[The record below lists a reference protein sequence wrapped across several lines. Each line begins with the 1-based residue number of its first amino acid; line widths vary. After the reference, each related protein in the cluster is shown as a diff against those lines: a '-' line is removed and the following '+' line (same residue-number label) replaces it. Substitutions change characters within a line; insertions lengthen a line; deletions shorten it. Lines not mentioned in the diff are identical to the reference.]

1 MKTQREILDAASD
14 FSTTSEV
21 LIELAATSDI
31 AIRRALARN
40 PNTPEV
46 LLQTLWEAH
55 PDCILDNPILA
66 LWEFTRGCS
75 AAELIGDRLLL
86 GLFNHLRSTNA
97 DLPSH
102 LFTPASLRGMV
113 RRGVSRND
121 PEVFAFAPF
130 EENADWRVSMLEN
143 PTRRGLFAFFEEHA
157 ADAVWMRFATD
168 PDPKVR
174 LAFAALLR
182 SGPFDAEP
190 RRTVLAEAARAL
202 FRDGRR
208 ETHAHLANCRLLPP
222 DLVDSLSASPEVET
236 REALS
241 RCVNATIPALERL
254 AADPELPVRLAL
266 ARNCILPEIHKI
278 LLRDPAADVRRL
290 LAQNHSVS
298 AAVLALF
305 NPRDIPD
312 VIRAVFLARHADSTL
327 RARLVRQADPVIQNV
342 VPQMGSS
349 YTPAFH
355 RDNKDNLTPETLSR
369 IAEST
374 RIRRSLLEELARDPL
389 PQIRLGVARRLRN
402 SYNRGP
408 SPANLALLKALAADP
423 HPSVRLQICTDPRLD
438 KESTAALFRDPDPAV
453 REKCVQAVLDALQA
467 GLTSRNLSS
476 YRYIYETK
484 ADLITARARDPAP
497 SVRLAIAHASEA
509 PPAAKGLLF
518 DDPEPCVRD
527 AFRLQSHW
535 PYGVLLDLEKR
546 LGSKAKTLK
555 LRHGVTT
562 PAADALR
569 ILAKSPN
576 PFERLL
582 TAHCRR
588 TPKADLKL
596 LANDPYPAI
605 REAACSRSA

>member
-1 MKTQREILDAASD
+1 
-14 FSTTSEV
+14 
-21 LIELAATSDI
+21 
-31 AIRRALARN
+31 
-40 PNTPEV
+40 

-168 PDPKVR
+168 PDPEVR

-241 RCVNATIPALERL
+241 RCVNAPIPALERL
-254 AADPELPVRLAL
+254 AADPEIPVRLAL
-266 ARNCILPEIHKI
+266 ARNCMLPEIHKI

-298 AAVLALF
+298 AEVLALF

-438 KESTAALFRDPDPAV
+438 KESTAALFRDPDP
-453 REKCVQAVLDALQA
+453 
-467 GLTSRNLSS
+467 
-476 YRYIYETK
+476 
-484 ADLITARARDPAP
+484 

-527 AFRLQSHW
+527 AFRLQSRW